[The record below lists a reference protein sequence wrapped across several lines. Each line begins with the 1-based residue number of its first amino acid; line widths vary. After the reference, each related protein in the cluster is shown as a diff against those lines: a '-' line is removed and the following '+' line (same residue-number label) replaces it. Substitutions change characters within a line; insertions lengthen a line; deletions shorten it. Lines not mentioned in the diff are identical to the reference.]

1 MFTILRFFSF
11 LNTMEK
17 KKVVI
22 TLPVIEKYVLMIAL
36 TWALPEARLPLK
48 LGQNSHRNKV
58 PGWKQ

>member
-1 MFTILRFFSF
+1 MCTMSSFFF
-11 LNTMEK
+11 LLNTMEK
-17 KKVVI
+17 KKVVT
-22 TLPVIEKYVLMIAL
+22 TLPVMEKYVLMIVL